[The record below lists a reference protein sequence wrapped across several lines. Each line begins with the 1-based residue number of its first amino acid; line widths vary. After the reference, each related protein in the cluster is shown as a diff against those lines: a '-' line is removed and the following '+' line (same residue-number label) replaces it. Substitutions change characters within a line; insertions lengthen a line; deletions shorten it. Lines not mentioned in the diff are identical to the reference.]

1 MGQEERSLLRR
12 VVATPS
18 IAGSSAERPQP
29 ATSPFPLPSP
39 RVDVEI
45 KEHRLTWKPVPAESR
60 NRLSVSLLFG
70 LAAIAAACSTPA
82 AAPAGPPA
90 VPVEVV
96 TLQMRPVEQ
105 ASEFVG
111 TVKSRRSTTVQPQ
124 VEGFV
129 TRILVRSGER
139 VQPGAPLMQVDPSL
153 QQAAVANLESQRV
166 TREAALRFAQ
176 QEAARLKTLFEAG
189 ASSQSELEQAQAALS
204 TAQAQLE
211 AASAQLRQ
219 QRVALGY
226 HLVSSPAAGVV
237 GDIPVRVGD
246 SVTRSTVLTT
256 IDQNAGLEV
265 YVNVP
270 VQEAEHLRVG
280 LPVQLL
286 DDQGRPL
293 TSAQLSFVSPAV
305 DARSQSVLAKATLE
319 RPEGLRTEQF
329 VRVRIVWTQSPGLTV
344 PVVAVNRVNGQYFA
358 FVAESAPG
366 GQTVAHQRAVQ
377 LGVVVG
383 NDYVVKSGLAAGEK
397 LIVSGVQKIADGVPV
412 AITSPA
418 AAPPRAGGAS
428 ATTAAGEGR

>member
-1 MGQEERSLLRR
+1 MHWNRLPFARRTRRRGASLL
-12 VVATPS
+12 A
-18 IAGSSAERPQP
+18 
-29 ATSPFPLPSP
+29 
-39 RVDVEI
+39 
-45 KEHRLTWKPVPAESR
+45 
-60 NRLSVSLLFG
+60 
-70 LAAIAAACSTPA
+70 LAAVVAACSRPA

-90 VPVEVV
+90 VPVEAL
-96 TLQMRPVEQ
+96 TLQLRPVEQ
-105 ASEFVG
+105 AGEFVG

-139 VQPGAPLMQVDPSL
+139 VQPGAPLMQIDPSL
-153 QQAAVANLESQRV
+153 QQAAVANLESQRT
-166 TREAALRFAQ
+166 TREAALHFAQ
-176 QEAARLKTLFEAG
+176 QDAARVKTLFEAG
-189 ASSQSELEQAQAALS
+189 ASSQSELEQAQTAQS

-211 AASAQLRQ
+211 AADAQLRQ

-226 HLVSSPAAGVV
+226 HMVSSPAAGVV

-280 LPVQLL
+280 LPIQLL
-286 DDQGRPL
+286 DDQGRQL
-293 TSAQLSFVSPAV
+293 LSAQLSFVSPSV
-305 DARSQSVLAKATLE
+305 DAHSQSVLAKATLE

-329 VRVRIVWTQSPGLTV
+329 VRVRIVWTQAPGLTV
-344 PVVAVNRVNGQYFA
+344 PLVAVNRVNGQYFA
-358 FVAESAPG
+358 FVAESGPG
-366 GQTVAHQRAVQ
+366 GQTVARQRVVQ

-397 LIVSGVQKIADGVPV
+397 LIVSGVQKIADGSPV
-412 AITSPA
+412 TIAPPA
-418 AAPPRAGGAS
+418 APAGKGD
-428 ATTAAGEGR
+428 